1 MPDTQIIGLLSKQF
15 KVPEMKIHRWFNIA
29 GRKSMLRQDFFV
41 KCRHKLKVFM
51 KKCRTTDEVK
61 KFKLKLFNSMNAV
74 EKLVFQKYAIQK
86 SQVVIINLCD

>member
-1 MPDTQIIGLLSKQF
+1 
-15 KVPEMKIHRWFNIA
+15 
-29 GRKSMLRQDFFV
+29 
-41 KCRHKLKVFM
+41 M